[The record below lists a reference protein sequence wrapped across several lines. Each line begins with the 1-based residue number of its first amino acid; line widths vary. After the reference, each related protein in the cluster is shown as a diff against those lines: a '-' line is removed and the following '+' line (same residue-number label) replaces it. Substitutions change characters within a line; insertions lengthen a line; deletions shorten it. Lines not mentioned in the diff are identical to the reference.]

1 MVNEGVKL
9 YALMTTQTEQRSVTD
24 LVSTPVTMAKTEFI
38 LNAAAQKLAY
48 VFEPGRAPCVVFLSG
63 YRSDMSGTKAQYLA
77 DLCRAQGH
85 AMLRFDYSGHGASGG
100 QFENGSI
107 SAWTQD
113 ALTVIKAAVDGPLI
127 LIGSSMG
134 GWIMLHVALA
144 LGPQVSG
151 MIGIAAAP
159 DFTRDLMWRDLTAE
173 QRQTL
178 NRDGIILLD
187 SEYDSDGYPV
197 TKTFIEDGEKN
208 LLMGNPIDI
217 HCPVRL
223 IQGMLDTEVPW
234 ETAVQLS
241 QALITSDVR
250 VCLVKNGDHRLSENV
265 QLQLLG
271 STLEEVLE
279 SLNQCA
285 EQRIRR

>member
-1 MVNEGVKL
+1 
-9 YALMTTQTEQRSVTD
+9 
-24 LVSTPVTMAKTEFI
+24 MAKTEFI
-38 LNAAAQKLAY
+38 LNSAAQKLAY
-48 VFEPGRAPCVVFLSG
+48 VFEPGRTPCVVFLSG

-77 DLCRAQGH
+77 DFCRAQGQ

-107 SAWTQD
+107 SEWTQD
-113 ALTVIKAAVDGPLI
+113 ALTVIRATVDGSLI

-134 GWIMLHVALA
+134 GWIMLNVALE

-151 MIGIAAAP
+151 IIGVAAAP
-159 DFTRDLMWRDLTAE
+159 DFTRDLMWRELTGE
-173 QRQTL
+173 QRDTL
-178 NRDGIILLD
+178 NRDGVIFLD
-187 SEYDSDGYPV
+187 SEYDPEGYPV
-197 TKTFIEDGEKN
+197 TKAFIEDGEKN
-208 LLMGNPIDI
+208 LLLENPIDI

-234 ETAVQLS
+234 DTAVQLS
-241 QALITSDVR
+241 QALTTSDIR
-250 VCLVKNGDHRLSENV
+250 VCLVKNGDHRLSDNA

-271 STLEEVLE
+271 GTLAELLE

-285 EQRIRR
+285 D

>member
-1 MVNEGVKL
+1 
-9 YALMTTQTEQRSVTD
+9 
-24 LVSTPVTMAKTEFI
+24 MAKTEFI
-38 LNAAAQKLAY
+38 LNAAAEKLAY

-77 DLCRAQGH
+77 DLCRAQGY
-85 AMLRFDYSGHGASGG
+85 AMLRFDYSGHGLSSG

-107 SAWTQD
+107 SVWTQD
-113 ALTVIKAAVDGPLI
+113 TLTVIKAAVDGPLI

-159 DFTRDLMWRDLTAE
+159 DFTRDLMWRDF
-173 QRQTL
+173 TL
-178 NRDGIILLD
+178 NRDGVVLLD
-187 SEYDSDGYPV
+187 SEYDPDGYPV
-197 TKTFIEDGEKN
+197 TKAFIEDGERN
-208 LLMGNPIDI
+208 LVLENSIDI
-217 HCPVRL
+217 NCPVRL

-234 ETAVQLS
+234 ETAIRLS
-241 QALITSDVR
+241 QALITSNVR
-250 VCLVKNGDHRLSENV
+250 VCLVKNGDHRLSDDV

-271 STLEEVLE
+271 STLEDVLE
-279 SLNQCA
+279 NLNQCA
-285 EQRIRR
+285 DLGIRQ